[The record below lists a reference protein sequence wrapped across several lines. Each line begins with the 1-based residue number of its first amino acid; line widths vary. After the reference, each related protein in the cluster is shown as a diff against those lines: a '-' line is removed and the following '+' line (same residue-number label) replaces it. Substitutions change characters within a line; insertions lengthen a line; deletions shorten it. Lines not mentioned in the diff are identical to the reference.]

1 MIDTIETAKDALARH
16 AWTEALEGFTAAD
29 RDGDLS
35 PGDLELLS
43 TAAWWSGHPD
53 ESSDALERAY
63 AQHIEAGRNV
73 DAARVALELVY
84 RAFQRIAA
92 PLGASWLARA
102 ERLLESEPESAVHA
116 ALLDYQALGAL
127 MSSRRADAIEF
138 SDRAMEV
145 AR

>member
-84 RAFQRIAA
+84 RAFQRIAF
-92 PLGASWLARA
+92 PVGAGWLARA
-102 ERLLESEPESAVHA
+102 AHLLESEEESPVHA
-116 ALLDYQALGAL
+116 ALLVYQALHAL
-127 MSSRRADAIEF
+127 STSRLEEAIDLA
-138 SDRAMEV
+138 DRAM
-145 AR
+145 